1 MRNSSRSVPL
11 AVALLFLVVPL
22 VAQEA
27 SASDMAAKEQP
38 VMRTDEPMPTGMKRD
53 GMTKGEVRR
62 AAAKKA
68 AQMKEAMEKEA
79 QATPARKAVR

>member
-11 AVALLFLVVPL
+11 AVVLLFLAGPL
-22 VAQEA
+22 AALEA
-27 SASDMAAKEQP
+27 PASDMAAKEQP
-38 VMRTDEPMPTGMKRD
+38 AIRTDEPMPTGMKRD

-79 QATPARKAVR
+79 QAMPAKKPAR